1 MCLSKLGMASRTPS
15 RRVIQSCSFDLK
27 DGELTINW
35 EDVIC
40 PICLDFPHN
49 GVLLQCSSYEKG
61 CRPFICDTDGTHSN
75 CLERFKCAYGM
86 PNVAKCSSVN
96 SGTSEQ
102 SIQAVEPSSEDPP
115 TCPLCRGNVTG
126 WVVIDEARV
135 HLNMKKRCCEEKQC
149 SYIGNYMELQKH
161 IKLKH
166 PHSRPSEV
174 DPARQLDWENFQQS
188 SEIVDVL
195 SIIHSEVPRG
205 VVLGDYVI
213 EYGDVETSDEYED
226 APPNKGNWWTACIM
240 CQVFD
245 KKTSRNRRRTRA
257 RANAGRS
264 SRLSSSSSSD
274 DVFRTSVEIE
284 NYRYDGM
291 DDEFMGRVVGAAVS
305 RGSEMHH
312 RYRGRRSRIYYR

>member
-1 MCLSKLGMASRTPS
+1 MASRTPS
-15 RRVIQSCSFDLK
+15 RRVIRSFSFDLEDK
-27 DGELTINW
+27 QLKINW

-49 GVLLQCSSYEKG
+49 GVLLLCSSYEKG

-75 CLERFKCAYGM
+75 CLDRFTCAYGM
-86 PNVAKCSSVN
+86 PNVAKCASAN
-96 SGTSEQ
+96 NEAEQ
-102 SIQAVEPSSEDPP
+102 RIQAIQPNLEDPP

-135 HLNMKKRCCEEKQC
+135 HLNMKKRCCQEKQC
-149 SYIGNYMELQKH
+149 SFIGNYVELQKH

-174 DPARQLDWENFQQS
+174 DPARRLDWENFQQS

-213 EYGDVETSDEYED
+213 EYADVETSDEYED
-226 APPNKGNWWTACIM
+226 APQKKGNWWTSCIM
-240 CQVFD
+240 CQVFV
-245 KKTSRNRRRTRA
+245 KKTSRNRRRSRA
-257 RANAGRS
+257 SAGRS

-274 DVFRTSVEIE
+274 DVFRRSLEME

-291 DDEFMGRVVGAAVS
+291 DDEIVARVVG
-305 RGSEMHH
+305 SEIQH
-312 RYRGRRSRIYYR
+312 RYWGRRSHNNYH